1 LVVGTKCGI
10 SGGCSAED
18 RVLKKDLAF
27 HKAKEKR
34 HTILVLCVRHEEK
47 PSKYYVAIKRNEIL
61 PFATTWMELEG
72 IMLSEISQTEKDM
85 YHMTSLI

>member
-1 LVVGTKCGI
+1 MVVGTKRGI

-47 PSKYYVAIKRNEIL
+47 PPRYPRSR
-61 PFATTWMELEG
+61 
-72 IMLSEISQTEKDM
+72 D
-85 YHMTSLI
+85 